1 MAKTKNTFFSNVIDL
16 FAKRCA
22 GEKKKIREV
31 SVGCLKKRRGGGGSK
46 LELFNFGDTKCT
58 MM

>member
-31 SVGCLKKRRGGGGSK
+31 SVGCLKKRRGGGGQNWNSLT
-46 LELFNFGDTKCT
+46 LEIQNVL
-58 MM
+58 

>member
-16 FAKRCA
+16 FAKRA

-31 SVGCLKKRRGGGGSK
+31 SVGCLKKRRGGGVQNWNSLT
-46 LELFNFGDTKCT
+46 LEIQSVL
-58 MM
+58 

>member
-1 MAKTKNTFFSNVIDL
+1 MAKTKNTFFLNVIDL

-22 GEKKKIREV
+22 GEKKKGEV
-31 SVGCLKKRRGGGGSK
+31 SVGCLKKKEGGGGSK

>member
-22 GEKKKIREV
+22 GEKKKIHEV
-31 SVGCLKKRRGGGGSK
+31 SVGCLKKRRGGGGFK
-46 LELFNFGDTKCT
+46 IGTL
-58 MM
+58 

>member
-1 MAKTKNTFFSNVIDL
+1 MAKL
-16 FAKRCA
+16 FKCDRPVCKTLCW
-22 GEKKKIREV
+22 GEKKIREV
-31 SVGCLKKRRGGGGSK
+31 SVGCLKKRRGGGSK